1 MLIFRFQNHETMK
14 RLSSMFALLA
24 TATLA
29 FAQTATLQ
37 LDIEAQGA
45 GDETVLGISLT
56 ILTGDIETFTVVT
69 MTGPEATFDIDV
81 PADAMQGTIFAL
93 TESCQGDSIFAE
105 TFMVFEEQNAM
116 GMNVLS
122 AELELPYCTEEEG
135 NGGNGGEFDWDSL
148 ELDGLAQYLD
158 SLCGSN
164 ADIDGM
170 YCGLLESLNACLE
183 ENEEACDDL
192 AEWLDTVEWVWQGDE
207 EDEEEGGEG
216 ECDAS
221 FVVVQAFDTDS
232 NAIANELF
240 VYVLGYNE
248 DNDFFWDFGDE
259 GSSTDPLPTWDYETD
274 GPYVLCLTVTGEDS
288 TCTDTFCFSLS
299 VDSLGWFDG
308 IQGGFSITALPGEP
322 SMVASVDSPERTLE
336 TPVVYPNPSVHG
348 ELSIQ
353 WTSRQSGPVEVEVLD
368 LTGKVIFRHQHV
380 GTLGAQFLQL
390 NPEVGAGLHLVR
402 LTQGGVQRTVKWLVH

>member
-1 MLIFRFQNHETMK
+1 MK
-14 RLSSMFALLA
+14 RLFSMFALLA

-116 GMNVLS
+116 GMKVLS

-135 NGGNGGEFDWDSL
+135 NGGNGGEFDWDGL
-148 ELDGLAQYLD
+148 ELDALAQYLD

-170 YCGLLESLNACLE
+170 SVG
-183 ENEEACDDL
+183 DL
-192 AEWLDTVEWVWQGDE
+192 RAFLKAAGADT
-207 EDEEEGGEG
+207 
-216 ECDAS
+216 
-221 FVVVQAFDTDS
+221 
-232 NAIANELF
+232 
-240 VYVLGYNE
+240 
-248 DNDFFWDFGDE
+248 
-259 GSSTDPLPTWDYETD
+259 
-274 GPYVLCLTVTGEDS
+274 S
-288 TCTDTFCFSLS
+288 TCFEKARPVRRRSLS
-299 VDSLGWFDG
+299 PLRSR
-308 IQGGFSITALPGEP
+308 ISRHHRRPPRAR
-322 SMVASVDSPERTLE
+322 VASARVR
-336 TPVVYPNPSVHG
+336 V
-348 ELSIQ
+348 
-353 WTSRQSGPVEVEVLD
+353 
-368 LTGKVIFRHQHV
+368 
-380 GTLGAQFLQL
+380 
-390 NPEVGAGLHLVR
+390 VR
-402 LTQGGVQRTVKWLVH
+402 LGLT

>member
-1 MLIFRFQNHETMK
+1 M
-14 RLSSMFALLA
+14 
-24 TATLA
+24 
-29 FAQTATLQ
+29 Q

-135 NGGNGGEFDWDSL
+135 NGGNGGEFDWDGL
-148 ELDGLAQYLD
+148 ELDALAQYLD

-192 AEWLDTVEWVWQGDE
+192 AAWLDTVEWVWQGG
-207 EDEEEGGEG
+207 EDEEEEEG
-216 ECDAS
+216 R
-221 FVVVQAFDTDS
+221 
-232 NAIANELF
+232 
-240 VYVLGYNE
+240 G
-248 DNDFFWDFGDE
+248 
-259 GSSTDPLPTWDYETD
+259 
-274 GPYVLCLTVTGEDS
+274 
-288 TCTDTFCFSLS
+288 
-299 VDSLGWFDG
+299 
-308 IQGGFSITALPGEP
+308 
-322 SMVASVDSPERTLE
+322 
-336 TPVVYPNPSVHG
+336 
-348 ELSIQ
+348 
-353 WTSRQSGPVEVEVLD
+353 
-368 LTGKVIFRHQHV
+368 
-380 GTLGAQFLQL
+380 
-390 NPEVGAGLHLVR
+390 
-402 LTQGGVQRTVKWLVH
+402 

>member
-1 MLIFRFQNHETMK
+1 MK
-14 RLSSMFALLA
+14 RLFSMSALLA

-56 ILTGDIETFTVVT
+56 ILTGDIETFIVVT

-81 PADAMQGTIFAL
+81 PADAMQGTILAL

-135 NGGNGGEFDWDSL
+135 NGGDGEEFDWDGL

-183 ENEEACDDL
+183 ENEEACDEL
-192 AEWLDTVEWVWQGDE
+192 AAWLDTVEWVWQGDE
-207 EDEEEGGEG
+207 DDDEDDEDEG

-221 FVVVQAFDTDS
+221 FVVVQAFDADS

-240 VYVLGYNE
+240 VYVLGYDE
-248 DNDFFWDFGDE
+248 DNDFYWDFGDE

-288 TCTDTFCFSLS
+288 TCADTFCFSLS

-308 IQGGFSITALPGEP
+308 FQGGFSITALPGDP
-322 SMVASVDSPERTLE
+322 SVVASVDSPERTLE

-353 WTSRQSGPVEVEVLD
+353 WTSHQSGPVEVDVLD
-368 LTGKVIFRHQHV
+368 LTGKVVFRHQHV
-380 GTLGAQFLQL
+380 GTSGAQFLQL
-390 NPEVGAGLHLVR
+390 TPEVGAGLHLVR